1 MANDINISVGVFAGD
16 ALRDLARVQNQVQN
30 VGSKINSTTRVL
42 NQHANAYNRTAV
54 STNKWAKGALQQTGY
69 QLGDFFVQV
78 TNGTS
83 AMQAFGQQGSQ
94 ILGVFGPVGAI
105 LGAAVAIFAA
115 FGVAAERS
123 GGQLSEFG
131 VLLGSLQAPL
141 QAVASTIKDLGLSF
155 AEVSKFLLHNIDTL
169 IIALGLFAARFVLVR
184 AALAAYSIAVGAATV
199 STVTF
204 KNAIL
209 TAGAA
214 LRRFL
219 PIAIILGLAK
229 MIELLLRAKDGAGGF
244 GKVFSM
250 VLDVGK
256 EILARLATG
265 FSALGDLFVAVTV
278 QIHKAW
284 LIVMREIE
292 MRYATF
298 LHLVARSIP
307 ALPGMQDVIDAVGTA
322 AIEAGSKVYATQAEI
337 NRLSEEGVAA
347 ANRAAQRFEY
357 LKRPLES
364 MVPLVDAINAGTKE
378 IGDLNFGKAVEQ
390 TGALAQALEPIK
402 NKFSELK
409 TSIESIMEN
418 AFMSMVDGTKTVK
431 DAFRDMARL
440 IILELYK
447 VLVVKQMVA
456 AISSA
461 IELATFGLGGFR
473 AQGGPVNAGTPYV
486 VGEKG
491 PEVIVPGRSG
501 VVIPNNRLGGGGG
514 ETVIVNQTINVSTG
528 VQQTVRNEIKQMMP
542 MIADNAKAA
551 VLDAKRRG
559 GSYGRAFA

>member
-123 GGQLSEFG
+123 GGHLSEFG

-229 MIELLLRAKDGAGGF
+229 MIELLLRAKEGAGGF

-250 VLDVGK
+250 VLNVGK